1 MEKGEKTLV
10 KRAMRGNP
18 KAFGTLVEREQEY
31 LYRMAFLYVRQE
43 QDALDVVQESILK
56 AYKSLKTLREPEYFR
71 TWLTKIVINTAQD
84 TLRARQRTAPLE
96 EELDLP
102 APEGLPP
109 EERMDLHGAIAQLAG
124 EVPRRDKAE
133 VLRRVHHSGNQRG
146 HRYAPGHGVRVP
158 AASRKGAAN
167 TVKGGA
173 GMQKEVDNI
182 LVEIPEALPARVGEA
197 LSQVRAIHRRRVLRR
212 LGGAVGSVVAV
223 LAATVTL
230 AAVNPALA
238 SQIPLVGEWLGG
250 LFYEA
255 GHDSKPGTGGA
266 FIGTYSSV
274 LEDVE
279 VPAATENG
287 EWGITFQQGYTD
299 GHKVMLSLSLT
310 GPQGDLERY
319 SSVLFAGYGQT
330 STATINGETD
340 TRSRVNSFEEREGSW
355 DTTMAV
361 VVPES
366 QQEAETL
373 EVAVTLQGLEG
384 QMAELGAHG
393 EVKTISTEPIQG
405 SFSASFTLTV
415 DHSNDYAFVSQA
427 EDNRAKVFAVSGTPT
442 QTVVSVEIPFWG
454 YRNFGALEEDGV
466 KGSARL
472 VLPDGTQ
479 LHPDDRRSADLGGY
493 DYRAA
498 KTQSCDLYFD
508 GLPAGTSQVELE
520 FFWQEVG
527 TQQEEVLA
535 SFTLDLANQEITAA
549 GTQGVELGST
559 QYSLLE
565 TGDTGW
571 EENGFTVKDVWFSQ
585 AESYTG
591 HVYFYLPDD
600 CLETNLQVEVQNA
613 QGETLFRS
621 QAYGE
626 DGAPNPDWT
635 LQPAFAIANLPQPL
649 NICQVTQRLTGAVVP
664 VGEMVTVIL
673 SDASTGETLFT
684 DTRALV
690 AAAP

>member
-1 MEKGEKTLV
+1 
-10 KRAMRGNP
+10 
-18 KAFGTLVEREQEY
+18 
-31 LYRMAFLYVRQE
+31 
-43 QDALDVVQESILK
+43 
-56 AYKSLKTLREPEYFR
+56 
-71 TWLTKIVINTAQD
+71 
-84 TLRARQRTAPLE
+84 
-96 EELDLP
+96 
-102 APEGLPP
+102 
-109 EERMDLHGAIAQLAG
+109 
-124 EVPRRDKAE
+124 
-133 VLRRVHHSGNQRG
+133 
-146 HRYAPGHGVRVP
+146 
-158 AASRKGAAN
+158 
-167 TVKGGA
+167 
-173 GMQKEVDNI
+173 MQKEVDNI

-287 EWGITFQQGYTD
+287 EWGITFRQGYTD
-299 GHKVMLSLSLT
+299 GHKVMLSLRLT

-330 STATINGETD
+330 STATINGETAQIQG
-340 TRSRVNSFEEREGSW
+340 VNSFEEREGSW

-479 LHPDDRRSADLGGY
+479 LRPDDRRSADLGGY

-508 GLPAGTSQVELE
+508 GLP
-520 FFWQEVG
+520 
-527 TQQEEVLA
+527 
-535 SFTLDLANQEITAA
+535 

-635 LQPAFAIANLPQPL
+635 LQPACAIANLPQPL

>member
-18 KAFGTLVEREQEY
+18 KAFGTLVEREQGV
-31 LYRMAFLYVRQE
+31 LSRHGVFYVRQE

-56 AYKSLKTLREPEYFR
+56 AYKSLKTLREPGVLPHLADENR
-71 TWLTKIVINTAQD
+71 INTAQD

-102 APEGLPP
+102 APEALPP
-109 EERMDLHGAIAQLAG
+109 EERMDPARGHCPAAG

-173 GMQKEVDNI
+173 GMQKEVGQYPCGN
-182 LVEIPEALPARVGEA
+182 PRGAAGPGGGGPLPGAG
-197 LSQVRAIHRRRVLRR
+197 HPPRRVLRR

-330 STATINGETD
+330 STATINGETAQIQG
-340 TRSRVNSFEEREGSW
+340 VNSFEEREGSW

>member
-1 MEKGEKTLV
+1 
-10 KRAMRGNP
+10 MRENCNDIHIPISPELG
-18 KAFGTLVEREQEY
+18 GRVE
-31 LYRMAFLYVRQE
+31 A
-43 QDALDVVQESILK
+43 AL
-56 AYKSLKTLREPEYFR
+56 
-71 TWLTKIVINTAQD
+71 
-84 TLRARQRTAPLE
+84 
-96 EELDLP
+96 
-102 APEGLPP
+102 
-109 EERMDLHGAIAQLAG
+109 G
-124 EVPRRDKAE
+124 EVRRLHRHRM
-133 VLRRVHHSGNQRG
+133 LRRAG
-146 HRYAPGHGVRVP
+146 
-158 AASRKGAAN
+158 
-167 TVKGGA
+167 TV
-173 GMQKEVDNI
+173 
-182 LVEIPEALPARVGEA
+182 
-197 LSQVRAIHRRRVLRR
+197 
-212 LGGAVGSVVAV
+212 LGSFVAV
-223 LAATVTL
+223 MGALLGLAV
-230 AAVNPALA
+230 VNPAMA
-238 SQIPLVGEWLGG
+238 SQVPLVGEWLGG
-250 LFYEA
+250 LFYESNYE
-255 GHDSKPGTGGA
+255 SKTGSAGA
-266 FIGTYSSV
+266 FLETYSSA
-274 LEDVE
+274 LEDVG
-279 VPAATENG
+279 VTAATESQ
-287 EWGITFQQGYTD
+287 EWGVTFHQGYTD
-299 GHKVMLSLSLT
+299 GNMVLLSLSLT
-310 GPQGDLERY
+310 GPQEELEQY
-319 SSVLFAGYGQT
+319 AFVTLDGYGQ
-330 STATINGETD
+330 SSLASINGEPA
-340 TRSRVNSFEEREGSW
+340 SIQGVNTFEKREGSW
-355 DTTMAV
+355 STTMAV
-361 VVPES
+361 AVPES
-366 QQEAETL
+366 QQGAETL

-384 QMAELGAHG
+384 QAAEASADS
-393 EVKTISTEPIQG
+393 VPIPG

-415 DHSNDYAFVSQA
+415 DHSNDFSFVSQA
-427 EDNRAKVFAVSGTPT
+427 EDNRAKVLAVRGTPT

-466 KGSARL
+466 KGTARL
-472 VLPDGTQ
+472 VLADGTQ
-479 LHPDDRRSADLGGY
+479 MAVEPRRSQELGGY
-493 DYRAA
+493 DYQAA
-498 KTQSCDLYFD
+498 KAQSCDLYFD

-559 QYSLLE
+559 QYSQLE

-635 LQPAFAIANLPQPL
+635 LQPACVIPNLPQPL

>member
-1 MEKGEKTLV
+1 
-10 KRAMRGNP
+10 
-18 KAFGTLVEREQEY
+18 
-31 LYRMAFLYVRQE
+31 
-43 QDALDVVQESILK
+43 
-56 AYKSLKTLREPEYFR
+56 
-71 TWLTKIVINTAQD
+71 
-84 TLRARQRTAPLE
+84 
-96 EELDLP
+96 
-102 APEGLPP
+102 
-109 EERMDLHGAIAQLAG
+109 
-124 EVPRRDKAE
+124 
-133 VLRRVHHSGNQRG
+133 
-146 HRYAPGHGVRVP
+146 
-158 AASRKGAAN
+158 
-167 TVKGGA
+167 
-173 GMQKEVDNI
+173 MQKEVDNI

-230 AAVNPALA
+230 AAVTPALA
-238 SQIPLVGEWLGG
+238 SQIPLVGEWLGS

-266 FIGTYSSV
+266 FIGTYSSA

-287 EWGITFQQGYTD
+287 EWGITFRQGYTD
-299 GHKVMLSLSLT
+299 GHKVMLSLRLT

-330 STATINGETD
+330 STATINGETAQIQG
-340 TRSRVNSFEEREGSW
+340 VNSFEEREGSW

-454 YRNFGALEEDGV
+454 YRNFGAREEDGV

-479 LHPDDRRSADLGGY
+479 LRPDDRRSADLGGY

-635 LQPAFAIANLPQPL
+635 LQPACVIPNLPQPL

>member
-1 MEKGEKTLV
+1 
-10 KRAMRGNP
+10 
-18 KAFGTLVEREQEY
+18 
-31 LYRMAFLYVRQE
+31 
-43 QDALDVVQESILK
+43 
-56 AYKSLKTLREPEYFR
+56 
-71 TWLTKIVINTAQD
+71 
-84 TLRARQRTAPLE
+84 
-96 EELDLP
+96 
-102 APEGLPP
+102 
-109 EERMDLHGAIAQLAG
+109 
-124 EVPRRDKAE
+124 
-133 VLRRVHHSGNQRG
+133 
-146 HRYAPGHGVRVP
+146 
-158 AASRKGAAN
+158 
-167 TVKGGA
+167 
-173 GMQKEVDNI
+173 MQKEVDNI

-266 FIGTYSSV
+266 FIGTYSSA

-287 EWGITFQQGYTD
+287 EWGITFRQGYTD

-330 STATINGETD
+330 STATINGETAQIQG
-340 TRSRVNSFEEREGSW
+340 VNSFEEREGSW

-393 EVKTISTEPIQG
+393 EGKTISTEPIQG

-479 LHPDDRRSADLGGY
+479 LRPDDRRSADLGGY

-498 KTQSCDLYFD
+498 KTQSCDLSFD

>member
-1 MEKGEKTLV
+1 
-10 KRAMRGNP
+10 
-18 KAFGTLVEREQEY
+18 
-31 LYRMAFLYVRQE
+31 
-43 QDALDVVQESILK
+43 
-56 AYKSLKTLREPEYFR
+56 
-71 TWLTKIVINTAQD
+71 
-84 TLRARQRTAPLE
+84 
-96 EELDLP
+96 
-102 APEGLPP
+102 
-109 EERMDLHGAIAQLAG
+109 
-124 EVPRRDKAE
+124 
-133 VLRRVHHSGNQRG
+133 
-146 HRYAPGHGVRVP
+146 
-158 AASRKGAAN
+158 
-167 TVKGGA
+167 
-173 GMQKEVDNI
+173 MQKEVDNI

-266 FIGTYSSV
+266 FIGTYSSA

-287 EWGITFQQGYTD
+287 EWSITFRQGYTD

-330 STATINGETD
+330 STATINGETAQIQG
-340 TRSRVNSFEEREGSW
+340 VNSFEEREGSW

-479 LHPDDRRSADLGGY
+479 LRPDDRRSADLGGY

-498 KTQSCDLYFD
+498 KTQPCDLYFD

-635 LQPAFAIANLPQPL
+635 LQPACVIPNIPQPL

>member
-84 TLRARQRTAPLE
+84 TLRARQRMAPLE

-109 EERMDLHGAIAQLAG
+109 RGAHGPARGHCPAAG
-124 EVPRRDKAE
+124 EVPGRDKAE
-133 VLRRVHHSGNQRG
+133 VLRRVHYPGNQRG

-158 AASRKGAAN
+158 AAGRKGAAN

-266 FIGTYSSV
+266 FIGTYSSA

-287 EWGITFQQGYTD
+287 EWGITFRQGYTD

-310 GPQGDLERY
+310 GPQADLERY

-330 STATINGETD
+330 STATINGETAQIQG
-340 TRSRVNSFEEREGSW
+340 VNSFEEREGSW

-479 LHPDDRRSADLGGY
+479 LRPDDRRSADLGGY

>member
-1 MEKGEKTLV
+1 
-10 KRAMRGNP
+10 
-18 KAFGTLVEREQEY
+18 
-31 LYRMAFLYVRQE
+31 
-43 QDALDVVQESILK
+43 
-56 AYKSLKTLREPEYFR
+56 
-71 TWLTKIVINTAQD
+71 
-84 TLRARQRTAPLE
+84 
-96 EELDLP
+96 
-102 APEGLPP
+102 
-109 EERMDLHGAIAQLAG
+109 
-124 EVPRRDKAE
+124 
-133 VLRRVHHSGNQRG
+133 
-146 HRYAPGHGVRVP
+146 
-158 AASRKGAAN
+158 
-167 TVKGGA
+167 
-173 GMQKEVDNI
+173 MQKEVDNI

-266 FIGTYSSV
+266 FIGTYSSA

-287 EWGITFQQGYTD
+287 EWGITFRQGYTD

-330 STATINGETD
+330 STATINGETAQIQG
-340 TRSRVNSFEEREGSW
+340 VNSFEEREGSW

-479 LHPDDRRSADLGGY
+479 LRPDDRRSADLGGY

-591 HVYFYLPDD
+591 HVYFYLPDG

-635 LQPAFAIANLPQPL
+635 LQPACAIANLPQPL